1 MNNGIKGKF
10 KNENK
15 FSLLENDLIS
25 TNLLKIVLNV
35 KNTLKIIYYKNYS
48 RFGWSIMQCNRS
60 RDRSETSLY
69 FHSSSEDCINPIIRW
84 FSSFPL
90 PETLN
95 GSPNLI

>member
-15 FSLLENDLIS
+15 FSLLQNDLIS

-48 RFGWSIMQCNRS
+48 RFG
-60 RDRSETSLY
+60 
-69 FHSSSEDCINPIIRW
+69 
-84 FSSFPL
+84 
-90 PETLN
+90 
-95 GSPNLI
+95 